1 MKCFSNSSLLF
12 PNNSKNSLSSSKTF
26 EPKPPALSPGP
37 TKPSP
42 ERPIHLILQNPNP
55 TNLLTIISSNP
66 SHGLASID
74 FSLKVPFM
82 FRLFVLLSLSG
93 LNPLVA
99 QLALPPLNP
108 SSPQQ
113 PATLFDS
120 VFRIEVATQNPDYRT
135 PWNAGGF
142 SGGNGTGFL
151 IGHNQILT
159 NAHVVSNS
167 RRILVT
173 KRNSARKHPATIL
186 HIAHDCDLALITLDD
201 PTPLEGLIHLPI
213 GGMPALDSEVRAIG
227 YPVGGERLS
236 VTRGIVSR
244 IDFRPY
250 SHSRADSHL
259 IIQVDAA
266 INPGNSGGPA
276 IQDEKV
282 IGVAFQGLTQADNT
296 GYIIPTP
303 VINRFLTDIE
313 DNQYDKYMDIGI
325 GTFPLFNPAMRKAL
339 GLSDNDKGVL
349 VTNIIAE
356 GPCDGLIE
364 KDDIL
369 LAIEGNP
376 IDSAGN
382 INVEGETLVLHEI
395 VERKFAGDIVKLD
408 FLRDGKKQTADI
420 TLKPLPGSPIGSII
434 YGERP
439 EYIFYGGLVIQP
451 LTLNSMSAHRLSS
464 VTIRYLTSNYLTKA
478 IFKERPEILI
488 LSRVESDS
496 ITSNMGFFA
505 GAIINTING
514 QQVTDLKQAYQ
525 LLYETEQPEFTVLEF
540 EGMGRPLAIPSA
552 GIQTVNKR
560 LMGTNNI
567 PSTHYLGE

>member
-1 MKCFSNSSLLF
+1 MLKQIAILGLISLA
-12 PNNSKNSLSSSKTF
+12 
-26 EPKPPALSPGP
+26 PAL
-37 TKPSP
+37 
-42 ERPIHLILQNPNP
+42 
-55 TNLLTIISSNP
+55 
-66 SHGLASID
+66 
-74 FSLKVPFM
+74 
-82 FRLFVLLSLSG
+82 
-93 LNPLVA
+93 A
-99 QLALPPLNP
+99 QLAPPAEPVLAA
-108 SSPQQ
+108 Q
-113 PATLFDS
+113 PKAAPAATLFDS

-135 PWNAGGF
+135 PSNAGGF
-142 SGGNGTGFL
+142 AGGNGTGFL
-151 IGHNQILT
+151 IGPNQILT

-173 KRNSARKHPATIL
+173 QRNSARKLPATL
-186 HIAHDCDLALITLDD
+186 THIAHDCDLALISLDD

-213 GGMPALDSEVRAIG
+213 GGMPELDSEVRAIG
-227 YPVGGERLS
+227 YPVGGDRLS

-276 IQDEKV
+276 IQDDKV

-303 VINRFLTDIE
+303 VINRFLTDVK
-313 DNQYDKYMDIGI
+313 DGQYDKYMDLGV

-339 GLSDNDKGVL
+339 GLPDDDKGVL
-349 VTNIIAE
+349 ATNIIPE
-356 GPCDGLIE
+356 GPCDGFIQ
-364 KDDIL
+364 KNDIL
-369 LAIEGNP
+369 LAIDGSA

-382 INVEGETLVLHEI
+382 ITVDGETLVLHEI
-395 VERKFAGDIVKLD
+395 VERKFAGDIVTLD
-408 FLRDGKKQTADI
+408 FLRDGTKQTAEVK
-420 TLKPLPGSPIGSII
+420 LKPLPGSPILTIL

-451 LTLNSMSAHRLSS
+451 LTLNSMSAHRLSN
-464 VTIRYLTSNYLTKA
+464 VTTRYLTTNYLNKA

-488 LSRVESDS
+488 LTRVESDEL
-496 ITSNMGFFA
+496 TANMTGFQ

-514 QQVTDLKQAYQ
+514 EQVLDLDHAYK

-540 EGMGRPLAIPSA
+540 EDRGRPLALPSA
-552 GIQTVNKR
+552 KVKGINQR
-560 LMGTNNI
+560 LMQTNNI
-567 PSTHYLGE
+567 PSNHYLGE